1 MIRLPE
7 EKTLS
12 ELINQIGS
20 GSVKVWCTP
29 SATAQFHAMCPCP
42 VESQEPQATGVDWLV
57 AVGGGSL
64 LDAAKLLRHRTPGL
78 KLAAVPT
85 LWGSGAEAS
94 PIAVWS
100 ENGDKKF
107 LKDDALL
114 PDILCHVPEFA
125 ESLSDSLVQWACGDA
140 WSHALEGFLS
150 PLASEET
157 RVDLAGVIRGM
168 MEIGICK
175 DARWFKFSALAC
187 AGQAQ
192 SSVGLI
198 HGIAHMAEGPTGLGH
213 ARLCATLLLPVML
226 FNKNRSSKWEL
237 LAAQGLSGDEILQ
250 AVSTLFCKEDYARA
264 LTAISGRWND
274 VLRNP
279 CTRTNSALVRPDD
292 KAFFEEFTP

>member
-7 EKTLS
+7 AKNLT
-12 ELINQIGS
+12 ELVDLIGS
-20 GSVKVWCTP
+20 HSVKVWCTP
-29 SATAQFHAMCPCP
+29 SAILRFRTMCPWL
-42 VESQEPQATGVDWLV
+42 VENQEPQVSGFDWLV

-94 PIAVWS
+94 PIAVWT
-100 ENGDKKF
+100 EDGEKKF
-107 LKDDALL
+107 LMEAALL
-114 PDILCHVPEFA
+114 PDVVCHVPELA
-125 ESLSDSLVQWACGDA
+125 ESLPDSLVHWACGDA

-150 PLASEET
+150 PLASDGT
-157 RVDLAGVIRGM
+157 RADLAEVIRGM
-168 MEIGICK
+168 MELGISN
-175 DARWFKFSALAC
+175 DPRWFQSSALAC

-198 HGIAHMAEGPTGLGH
+198 HGMAHVAEGPMGLGH
-213 ARLCATLLLPVML
+213 ARLCATLLLPVMR
-226 FNKNRSSKWEL
+226 FNQTKSPKWAL
-237 LAAQGLSGDEILQ
+237 LADHGLSGDRILEI
-250 AVSTLFCKEDYARA
+250 VSTLFCKEDYAQGIGS
-264 LTAISGRWND
+264 LTGRWNA

-292 KAFFEEFTP
+292 KTYFEEFAP